1 MYPTLT
7 QVWLKVFSISIK
19 ALSAHCAI
27 IHFINFCFFFLV
39 WINDQSNVAAA
50 EAIEVGLNQPP
61 AGVKVVGK
69 EIMSS
74 DTTEVVS
81 AIAELCGK
89 LEAMVDA
96 GTPPDIVID
105 STRVGIVSDVVKTM
119 TWTLGKINKTK
130 TDLHHNFDLHICP
143 SLCVAYVRRPSYI
156 IIFSQL

>member
-1 MYPTLT
+1 M
-7 QVWLKVFSISIK
+7 
-19 ALSAHCAI
+19 HCAI
-27 IHFINFCFFFLV
+27 VHFINFYFFFLV

-61 AGVKVVGK
+61 DGVKVVGK

-119 TWTLGKINKTK
+119 TWTLGKGSFN
-130 TDLHHNFDLHICP
+130 N
-143 SLCVAYVRRPSYI
+143 YVDRRGWVGG
-156 IIFSQL
+156 QLMSTWLR